1 MIKMTTLVL
10 GATGATGKQLVE
22 QLLSMGQN
30 VKLIVRSTGK
40 TTDTWKNN
48 DKISIIKANI
58 SEISVDEMKNYLV
71 DCKSIASCL
80 GHNITLTG
88 IFGKP
93 RKLVSDAVKLIC
105 MAIQSTS
112 PEKPIK
118 FVLMNTT
125 ANRNRDLNEPIS
137 IGEKLLMR
145 LIRLF
150 IPPQSDN
157 EKAADFLRVNIGQK
171 NKLIDWVAVR
181 PDTLT
186 NEDNVTEYELYTSPI
201 RSAMFNPGKTS
212 RINVGNFM
220 ARLIVEN
227 DFWNQWKGQMPVMY
241 NKMD

>member
-1 MIKMTTLVL
+1 MTTLVV
-10 GATGATGKQLVE
+10 GASGATGKQLVE
-22 QLLSMGQN
+22 QLLSMDQK
-30 VKLIVRSTGK
+30 VKLIVRPTGK

-58 SEISVDEMKNYLV
+58 SEISVDEMMNYLI
-71 DCKSIASCL
+71 DCQSVVSCL
-80 GHNITLTG
+80 GHSITLKG

-93 RKLVSDAVKLIC
+93 RKLVTDAVKLIC
-105 MAIQSTS
+105 MAIQNNS

-137 IGEKLLMR
+137 IGEKLFMCI
-145 LIRLF
+145 IRLLV
-150 IPPQSDN
+150 PPQSDN
-157 EKAADFLRVNIGQK
+157 EQAADFLRVSIGQK

-181 PDTLT
+181 PDTLI
-186 NEDNVTEYELYTSPI
+186 NEDNVTGYELYISPT

-220 ARLIVEN
+220 ARLIVQN
-227 DFWNQWKGQMPVMY
+227 DLWNKWKGQMPVMY
-241 NKMD
+241 NKME

>member
-1 MIKMTTLVL
+1 MTTLVL

-22 QLLSMGQN
+22 QLLSMGQK
-30 VKLIVRSTGK
+30 VKLIVRPTGK
-40 TTDTWKNN
+40 IADTWMNN
-48 DKISIIKANI
+48 DKISIIKASI
-58 SEISVDEMKNYLV
+58 SEISVSEMSDYLN
-71 DCKSIASCL
+71 DCQSVASCL
-80 GHNITLTG
+80 GHNITFKG

-93 RKLVSDAVKLIC
+93 RNLVADAIKLIC
-105 MAIQSTS
+105 MAIQNNS

-137 IGEKLLMR
+137 IGEKLLMG
-145 LIRLF
+145 LIRLLV
-150 IPPQSDN
+150 PPQSDN
-157 EKAADFLRVNIGQK
+157 EKAADILRVDIGQ
-171 NKLIDWVAVR
+171 NNRLIDWVVVR
-181 PDTLT
+181 PDALI
-186 NEDNVTEYELYTSPI
+186 NEDIVTEFEIYASPT

-227 DFWNQWKGQMPVMY
+227 NFWNKWKGQMPVMY

>member
-1 MIKMTTLVL
+1 LK
-10 GATGATGKQLVE
+10 
-22 QLLSMGQN
+22 
-30 VKLIVRSTGK
+30 
-40 TTDTWKNN
+40 
-48 DKISIIKANI
+48 
-58 SEISVDEMKNYLV
+58 
-71 DCKSIASCL
+71 
-80 GHNITLTG
+80 G
-88 IFGKP
+88 ILGKP